1 MITPFKGQKRL
12 GGPSAMK
19 SEILIVK
26 ETKIIV
32 KMRYPK
38 NYFIFKSCDEIHLVT
53 DDVKFRNTFI
63 YVIININIIIL
74 LYLS

>member
-1 MITPFKGQKRL
+1 
-12 GGPSAMK
+12 MK
-19 SEILIVK
+19 SDILIVK

-38 NYFIFKSCDEIHLVT
+38 KYFIFKSCDEIHLVT
-53 DDVKFRNTFI
+53 YDVKFRNTFI
-63 YVIININIIIL
+63 YVLININIIIL